1 MNDIIDTKMG
11 ALDQRRLNKTEF
23 IRANIIFPSTKSRRC
38 KVGESP
44 HTLDQPLHFNLP
56 SVQSLCNPL
65 LFPGKEFDKFDLPRM
80 RYACQSAD
88 TGELTALINSLRI
101 PIRLSRAASW
111 PF

>member
-23 IRANIIFPSTKSRRC
+23 IRANIIFPSTKSRC
-38 KVGESP
+38 TVGESP
-44 HTLDQPLHFNLP
+44 HTLDQPLHFNLS
-56 SVQSLCNPL
+56 SVQSLANPL
-65 LFPGKEFDKFDLPRM
+65 LFPCEEFDNFDLPRM
-80 RYACQSAD
+80 RYARPSAD